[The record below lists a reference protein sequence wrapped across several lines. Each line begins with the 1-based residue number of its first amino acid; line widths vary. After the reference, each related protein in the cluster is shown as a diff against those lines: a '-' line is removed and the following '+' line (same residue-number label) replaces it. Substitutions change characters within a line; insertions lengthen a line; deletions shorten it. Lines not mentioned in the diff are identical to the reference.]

1 VDDTIVLALPNV
13 PPLGNDSLTA
23 PIDTA
28 TSPSKIIAPPTIT
41 AAQPTEMN
49 SAPFTASTA
58 LPTTHHAHI
67 TDSQQIEVSIAPLN
81 SHNPCET
88 VAPPTRTTMQPCAT
102 DAEPSTASTL
112 PTLANHTCKHNA
124 APTAASHN
132 ACECIAATTSTAMQP
147 SVMDAMPFTA
157 HTALPP
163 VHIELH
169 SENKDVAHTL
179 AAPSPVHECTNT
191 TIAITLQ
198 HPLDSDNNG
207 IPIDNLQNDQF
218 ASLRITVKTP
228 TGNKSDAVALVE
240 QYIYGLTCCFDMGWQ
255 QCASGHNYNSM
266 SGQMPSL

>member
-1 VDDTIVLALPNV
+1 MEATRAKKREQHIKKGTCILVDDTIVVVLPNV

-67 TDSQQIEVSIAPLN
+67 TDSQQIEVSIVPLN
-81 SHNPCET
+81 SHNPHET
-88 VAPPTRTTMQPCAT
+88 IAPPTRTTMQPCAT

-179 AAPSPVHECTNT
+179 AAPSPVHEYKKNKKNELLFIVLSQA
-191 TIAITLQ
+191 TILTVTKTHTRLISSSAI
-198 HPLDSDNNG
+198 
-207 IPIDNLQNDQF
+207 
-218 ASLRITVKTP
+218 SLRTVHLP
-228 TGNKSDAVALVE
+228 
-240 QYIYGLTCCFDMGWQ
+240 Y
-255 QCASGHNYNSM
+255 
-266 SGQMPSL
+266 